1 MRKYLTL
8 AIVGALSFGLITNFA
23 TAGEETQTEVAKIKP
38 KKLPKKKRKNIKL
51 INTITTFNLPGT
63 NQPPKGE
70 RTVLDLPKQ
79 FKFNTDKIKKCKT
92 DQAGL
97 GAAATTSDAVA
108 ACGKKSLVSDPK
120 GSSAVVRV
128 GTANPNDAA
137 TEIPVE
143 VSAFNEQGKVL
154 LLYSKPVGSFS
165 GIPASIL
172 VGKLKKTS
180 KIKGRPDEASKK
192 LKRYKESLDVTIPP
206 LAAGA
211 IAFFEVTI
219 KKSKYIQAK
228 CKPKKMWWQATTFF
242 GDAPSSSDTYSTKCK
257 VKK

>member
-8 AIVGALSFGLITNFA
+8 AIVGALSFGLIANFA

-38 KKLPKKKRKNIKL
+38 KKLPKKNRKNIKL
-51 INTITTFNLPGT
+51 INTITTFNASGT

-97 GAAATTSDAVA
+97 GLAAQTSDAIA

-128 GTANPNDAA
+128 GTANPND
-137 TEIPVE
+137 TPSEIPVE
-143 VSAFNEQGKVL
+143 VSAFNEKGKVL
-154 LLYSKPVGSFS
+154 LLYSKPVGNFS

-172 VGKLKKTS
+172 VGKLKKS
-180 KIKGRPDEASKK
+180 NKIKGRPSGQN
-192 LKRYKESLDVTIPP
+192 LKPFKESLDVTIPP

-219 KKSKYIQAK
+219 KKSKYIQAR
-228 CKPKKMWWQATTFF
+228 CKPKKMTWQATTFF
-242 GDAPSSSDTYSTKCK
+242 TDAPPSSDTHTQKCK
-257 VKK
+257 VKR